1 MEITLIIA
9 FGLFILWLGTRI
21 LDRAGMPRYWVFAL
35 LIPVVNII
43 MIWIFAFSRWPNT
56 KPPHL
61 SDNN

>member
-9 FGLFILWLGTRI
+9 FGLFILWLGTKI

-43 MIWIFAFSRWPNT
+43 MIWIFAFSRWSSAKTSN
-56 KPPHL
+56 
-61 SDNN
+61 